1 VTLVSSILP
10 GESAVVEKQ
19 KFQSSDGTE
28 FLINGFTFDA
38 PIVPVLLQILNGANA
53 SELVPSGSIYALEG
67 NKSVEISIPAGAPG
81 GPVSYMKSK
90 SLRLDSDAIL
100 LNP

>member
-1 VTLVSSILP
+1 LLKNKNRKNT
-10 GESAVVEKQ
+10 A
-19 KFQSSDGTE
+19 SDPLE
-28 FLINGFTFDA
+28 FLINGVTFDA

-53 SELVPSGSIYALEG
+53 SELVPSGSIYPLEG

-81 GPVSYMKSK
+81 GPVSYMKSRT
-90 SLRLDSDAIL
+90 LRLDSDAIL